1 MPYGYIYKIE
11 FPNGKVYIGQT
22 SRTLEERK
30 KEHKRCAKKGVP
42 YYVYN
47 VLRCHN
53 MVDTFELI
61 EIDTADTKEELDEK
75 EKGYILMYKSLDRE
89 YGYNRTIGGDGVI
102 GCVRTEENRKNMSE
116 GIKKYYEENPEAR
129 QKNSE
134 RQKKYHL
141 EHPEKAQRHSER
153 QKKRYEDPEERQK
166 TSESIKK
173 YYEETPG
180 AREKNSERQKKYY
193 EETSGA
199 REKNSKAKKKYY
211 KETPGAREKH
221 SEAQKK
227 RFENPEEKQKF
238 LDARGKN
245 KPFDVFTK
253 DGTFVKTFTY
263 QMDAREYLQ
272 KEYGITSTIKSCEV
286 LRGGR
291 KSTAGFVF
299 KYK

>member
-1 MPYGYIYKIE
+1 MSEPNETYGFIYKIE

-22 SRTLEERK
+22 SRTLEQRK
-30 KEHKRCAKKGVP
+30 REHIRNAKKGVT

-47 VLRCHN
+47 ELRYYN

-75 EKGYILMYKSLDRE
+75 EMRYIQIYNSMDRE
-89 YGYNRTIGGDGVI
+89 YGCNRTMGGDGFI
-102 GCVRTEENRKNMSE
+102 GYIHTEEDRKKISE
-116 GIKKYYEENPEAR
+116 SRKKFHKENPEAGKKHGERRKQYFIDNPVAGEKHSKALKKYYEENTE
-129 QKNSE
+129 
-134 RQKKYHL
+134 
-141 EHPEKAQRHSER
+141 
-153 QKKRYEDPEERQK
+153 
-166 TSESIKK
+166 
-173 YYEETPG
+173 
-180 AREKNSERQKKYY
+180 AREKQSERRKQYFIDNPEAGRKHGEIMKKAY
-193 EETSGA
+193 E
-199 REKNSKAKKKYY
+199 K
-211 KETPGAREKH
+211 PGAREKH

-263 QMDAREYLQ
+263 QMDAKEYLQ
-272 KEYGITSTIKSCEV
+272 KEYGITTFHLSAV
-286 LRGGR
+286 LRGVR
-291 KSTAGFVF
+291 KSSAGFVF